1 MEQLNFYIN
10 GSWVKPNG
18 VETLDVINPASE
30 EKVTKIS
37 LGTAN
42 HVNEA
47 VAAARTAF
55 ETYSQTPVEQRIDLL
70 TTIREIYK
78 RRLDDV
84 ADAIQTEMGAPTYLA
99 KGAQAMVGLGHLK
112 AAIRSLTNHN
122 FEYEHGSFI
131 IRHEPIGVCGLITP
145 WNWPVN
151 QVVSKLAPCLAAG
164 CTAIL
169 KPSEIA
175 PLSSMVIAEILDE
188 AKVPAGVFNLIN
200 GMGPVVGEAMS
211 AHPDIDMM
219 SFTGSTR
226 GGVAVAKASADSV
239 KRVSQELGGKS
250 ANIILDDANFEGS
263 IRAGV
268 DSCMSN
274 TGQSCNAPT
283 RMLVPASRKD
293 DAYSIAKDAAE
304 KVIAGD
310 PKKEETTI
318 GPLVSDVQYKKVQNL
333 IQKGIDE
340 GAELLI
346 GGTGKPDGLEK
357 GYYAKPTVFGN
368 VENDM
373 AISKEEIF
381 GPVLSMLTYENI
393 DDAVAIANDTEYGLA
408 AYVSGE
414 DKETL
419 TSIARRLR
427 AGQIH
432 VNYGSGGADAPFG
445 GYKQSGNGREKAEWG
460 LEEFC
465 LLYTSPSPRD
475 VEESRMPS
483 SA

>member
-250 ANIILDDANFEGS
+250 ANIILDDADFEKS
-263 IRAGV
+263 ISEGV
-268 DSCMSN
+268 DLCMSN

-283 RMLVPASRKD
+283 RMLVPAARKD
-293 DAYSIAKDAAE
+293 DAYSIAKDAAQ

-318 GPLVSDVQYKKVQNL
+318 GPLVSDVQYNKVQNL

-357 GYYAKPTVFGN
+357 GYYAKPTVFGD
-368 VENDM
+368 VQKDM
-373 AISKEEIF
+373 SISKEEIF

-432 VNYGSGGADAPFG
+432 INYVSGGEDAPFG

-460 LEEFC
+460 LEQFLE
-465 LLYTSPSPRD
+465 
-475 VEESRMPS
+475 VK
-483 SA
+483 AIVGA

>member
-460 LEEFC
+460 LEEF
-465 LLYTSPSPRD
+465 LE
-475 VEESRMPS
+475 VKAIMG
-483 SA
+483 A

>member
-1 MEQLNFYIN
+1 
-10 GSWVKPNG
+10 
-18 VETLDVINPASE
+18 
-30 EKVTKIS
+30 
-37 LGTAN
+37 
-42 HVNEA
+42 
-47 VAAARTAF
+47 
-55 ETYSQTPVEQRIDLL
+55 
-70 TTIREIYK
+70 
-78 RRLDDV
+78 
-84 ADAIQTEMGAPTYLA
+84 
-99 KGAQAMVGLGHLK
+99 
-112 AAIRSLTNHN
+112 
-122 FEYEHGSFI
+122 
-131 IRHEPIGVCGLITP
+131 
-145 WNWPVN
+145 
-151 QVVSKLAPCLAAG
+151 VVSKLAPCLAAG

-188 AKVPAGVFNLIN
+188 AKVPAGVFNLVN

-250 ANIILDDANFEGS
+250 ANIILDDASFEKS
-263 IRAGV
+263 IQAGV

-283 RMLVPASRKD
+283 RMLVPESRKD
-293 DAYSIAKDAAE
+293 DAYAIAKDAAQ

-310 PKKEETTI
+310 PKNDSTTI
-318 GPLVSDVQYKKVQNL
+318 GPLVSDVQFKKVQNL

-357 GYYAKPTVFGN
+357 GYYAKPTVFADVKN
-368 VENDM
+368 NM

-381 GPVLSMLTYENI
+381 GPVLSMLTYKNI

-460 LEEFC
+460 LEEF
-465 LLYTSPSPRD
+465 LE
-475 VEESRMPS
+475 VKAIMG
-483 SA
+483 A

>member
-1 MEQLNFYIN
+1 MEQLDFYIN

-55 ETYSQTPVEQRIDLL
+55 ETYSQTPVEHRIDLL

-445 GYKQSGNGREKAEWG
+445 GYKQSGS
-460 LEEFC
+460 L
-465 LLYTSPSPRD
+465 SRD
-475 VEESRMPS
+475 QGTEALNSFLQTKTIWIS
-483 SA
+483 HN

>member
-1 MEQLNFYIN
+1 MEQLDFYIN

-55 ETYSQTPVEQRIDLL
+55 ETYSQTPVEHRIDLL

-357 GYYAKPTVFGN
+357 GYYAKPTVFGD
-368 VENDM
+368 VQNDM

-460 LEEFC
+460 LEEF
-465 LLYTSPSPRD
+465 LE
-475 VEESRMPS
+475 VKAIMG
-483 SA
+483 A

>member
-18 VETLDVINPASE
+18 VETLGVINPASE

-460 LEEFC
+460 LEEF
-465 LLYTSPSPRD
+465 LE
-475 VEESRMPS
+475 VKAIMG
-483 SA
+483 A

>member
-1 MEQLNFYIN
+1 MEQLDFYIN
-10 GSWVKPNG
+10 ASWVKPNG

-37 LGTAN
+37 LGNAN

-47 VAAARTAF
+47 VAAARKAF
-55 ETYSQTPVEQRIDLL
+55 ATYSQTPVEQRIDLL

-112 AAIRSLTNHN
+112 AAIRSLTNHS
-122 FEYEHGSFI
+122 FEYEHGNFI

-151 QVVSKLAPCLAAG
+151 QVVSKLAPCLASG

-175 PLSSMVIAEILDE
+175 PLSSMIIAEILHE

-200 GMGPVVGEAMS
+200 GMGPIVGEAMS

-226 GGVAVAKASADSV
+226 GGVAVAKASAESV

-250 ANIILDDANFEGS
+250 ANIILSDAEFEKS

-268 DSCMSN
+268 DSCMIN

-283 RMLVPASRKD
+283 RMLVPEARKD
-293 DAYSIAKDAAE
+293 DAYAIAKDAAE

-310 PKKEETTI
+310 PKKDGTTI
-318 GPLVSDVQYKKVQNL
+318 GPLVSDVQYEKVQNL

-340 GAELLI
+340 GAKLLI
-346 GGTGKPDGLEK
+346 GGTGKPQGLEK
-357 GYYAKPTVFGN
+357 GYYAKPTIFAD

-373 AISKEEIF
+373 TISKEEIF
-381 GPVLSMLTYENI
+381 GPVLSMITYENI

-414 DKETL
+414 NKETL

-432 VNYGSGGADAPFG
+432 INYGSAGPDAPFG
-445 GYKQSGNGREKAEWG
+445 GFKQSGNGREKAEWG
-460 LEEFC
+460 LEEF
-465 LLYTSPSPRD
+465 LEVKAIMGT
-475 VEESRMPS
+475 
-483 SA
+483 

>member
-1 MEQLNFYIN
+1 MEQLDFYIN

-18 VETLDVINPASE
+18 VETLDVIKPASE

-460 LEEFC
+460 LEDFLE
-465 LLYTSPSPRD
+465 
-475 VEESRMPS
+475 VKAIMG
-483 SA
+483 A

>member
-1 MEQLNFYIN
+1 MEQLDFYIN

-293 DAYSIAKDAAE
+293 DAYSIAIDAAE

-432 VNYGSGGADAPFG
+432 VNYGSGGANAPFG

-460 LEEFC
+460 LEEF
-465 LLYTSPSPRD
+465 LE
-475 VEESRMPS
+475 VKAIMG
-483 SA
+483 A

>member
-1 MEQLNFYIN
+1 MEQLDFYIN

-55 ETYSQTPVEQRIDLL
+55 ETYSQTPVEHRIDLL

-283 RMLVPASRKD
+283 RMLIPASRKD
-293 DAYSIAKDAAE
+293 DAYSIAKNAAE

-460 LEEFC
+460 LEEF
-465 LLYTSPSPRD
+465 LE
-475 VEESRMPS
+475 VKAIMG
-483 SA
+483 A

>member
-122 FEYEHGSFI
+122 FEYEHGNFI

-151 QVVSKLAPCLAAG
+151 QVVSQLAPCLAAG

-200 GMGPVVGEAMS
+200 GIGPVVGEAMS

-219 SFTGSTR
+219 SFTGSKR

-250 ANIILDDANFEGS
+250 ANIILDDADFEKS
-263 IRAGV
+263 ISAGV
-268 DSCMSN
+268 DLCMSN

-283 RMLVPASRKD
+283 RMLVPAARKD
-293 DAYSIAKDAAE
+293 DAYSIAKDAAQ

-318 GPLVSDVQYKKVQNL
+318 GPLVSDVQYNKVQNL

-357 GYYAKPTVFGN
+357 GYYAKPTVFGD
-368 VENDM
+368 VQKDM
-373 AISKEEIF
+373 SISKEEIF
-381 GPVLSMLTYENI
+381 GPVLSMITYENI

-408 AYVSGE
+408 AYVSGQ

-432 VNYGSGGADAPFG
+432 INYKGGGEDAPFG

-460 LEEFC
+460 LEQFLE
-465 LLYTSPSPRD
+465 
-475 VEESRMPS
+475 VKAIMG
-483 SA
+483 A

>member
-18 VETLDVINPASE
+18 IETLDVINPASE

-293 DAYSIAKDAAE
+293 DAYSIAIDAAE

-460 LEEFC
+460 LEEF
-465 LLYTSPSPRD
+465 LEVRI
-475 VEESRMPS
+475 
-483 SA
+483 

>member
-55 ETYSQTPVEQRIDLL
+55 ETYSQTPVEHRIDLL

-357 GYYAKPTVFGN
+357 GYYAKPTVFGD
-368 VENDM
+368 VQNDM

-432 VNYGSGGADAPFG
+432 INYKGGGEDAPFG

-460 LEEFC
+460 LEQFLE
-465 LLYTSPSPRD
+465 
-475 VEESRMPS
+475 VK
-483 SA
+483 AIVGA

>member
-1 MEQLNFYIN
+1 MEQLDFYIN

-55 ETYSQTPVEQRIDLL
+55 ETYSQTPVEHRIDLL

-211 AHPDIDMM
+211 GHPDIDMM

-460 LEEFC
+460 LEEF
-465 LLYTSPSPRD
+465 LE
-475 VEESRMPS
+475 VKAIMG
-483 SA
+483 A

>member
-1 MEQLNFYIN
+1 MEKLDFYIN
-10 GSWVKPNG
+10 GTWVKPSG
-18 VETLDVINPASE
+18 VETLDVINPATE

-37 LGTAN
+37 LGDAT

-47 VAAARTAF
+47 VTAARKAF

-122 FEYEHGSFI
+122 FEYEHGNFI

-188 AKVPAGVFNLIN
+188 AKVPAGVFNLVN

-250 ANIILDDANFEGS
+250 ANIILDDASFEKS
-263 IRAGV
+263 IQTGV

-283 RMLVPASRKD
+283 RMLVPESRKD
-293 DAYSIAKDAAE
+293 DAYAIAKNAAQ

-310 PKKEETTI
+310 PKNDSTTI
-318 GPLVSDVQYKKVQNL
+318 GPLVSDVQFKKVQNL

-357 GYYAKPTVFGN
+357 GYYAKPTVFAD
-368 VENDM
+368 VKNDM

-381 GPVLSMLTYENI
+381 GPVLSMLTYKNI
-393 DDAVAIANDTEYGLA
+393 DDAVAIANVTEYGLA

-460 LEEFC
+460 LEEF
-465 LLYTSPSPRD
+465 LE
-475 VEESRMPS
+475 VKAIMG
-483 SA
+483 A

>member
-1 MEQLNFYIN
+1 MEQIDFYIN

-460 LEEFC
+460 LEEF
-465 LLYTSPSPRD
+465 LE
-475 VEESRMPS
+475 VKAIMG
-483 SA
+483 A

>member
-55 ETYSQTPVEQRIDLL
+55 ETYSQTPVEHRIDLL

-250 ANIILDDANFEGS
+250 ANIILDDDNFEGS

-357 GYYAKPTVFGN
+357 GYYAKPTVFGD
-368 VENDM
+368 VQNDM

-460 LEEFC
+460 LEEF
-465 LLYTSPSPRD
+465 LE
-475 VEESRMPS
+475 VKAIMG
-483 SA
+483 A